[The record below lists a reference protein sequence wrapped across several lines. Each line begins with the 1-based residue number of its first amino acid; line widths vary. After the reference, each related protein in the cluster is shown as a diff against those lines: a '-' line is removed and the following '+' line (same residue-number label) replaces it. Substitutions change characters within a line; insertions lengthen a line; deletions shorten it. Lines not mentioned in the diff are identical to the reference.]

1 MRYFYTTILI
11 IALTVQASAQKNSYY
26 KRVFVDAEYF
36 LLYEEYKDALP
47 LYQELLK
54 TEPDNANINYRIGLC
69 YLNILTQK
77 TKAIPHLEKAITNIT
92 KDYKEGYFT
101 ENRAPLEAYL
111 LYGKALRIKGDFDN
125 AQKAFATY
133 KELIG
138 NSPKEL
144 LVVNKEIEA
153 LSFAKTMM
161 ANPLKITMTSIG
173 RNVNTQI
180 AEVNPVVSKEKGILV
195 YTSLQRFYNAILVSQ
210 FTDSVWSNPTNINT
224 QTLADGPVKTVGL
237 SGNGRVLVLA
247 RNDNDDYNLYYS
259 QYDAIKKGWSSMVKF
274 PKEINSRSWETSGSL
289 SRSGD
294 TLYFASKRPG
304 GYGGL
309 DIYMSIRIEED
320 TWSQP
325 INLGKEINTP
335 FDETAP
341 IISSSGKSLYF
352 ASKGHETMGGYD
364 IVKSE
369 RANNSWTK
377 PINLG
382 YPLNTTDDEAF
393 FFPLDDERSGYMSRI
408 LEEDQREEDIYFI
421 EIDLSV
427 QHTITNTQTPPM
439 VGTTTMSQPQH
450 TLE

>member
-1 MRYFYTTILI
+1 MRYFYATIFLFV
-11 IALTVQASAQKNSYY
+11 LTVQATAQKNSYY

-54 TEPDNANINYRIGLC
+54 ADPENANINYRIGMC
-69 YLNILTQK
+69 YLNILTEK
-77 TKAIPHLEKAITNIT
+77 TKAIPHLEKAITNT
-92 KDYKEGYFT
+92 TNNYKEGYFT
-101 ENRAPLEAYL
+101 ENKAPLEAYL
-111 LYGKALRIKGDFDN
+111 LYGKALRIKGDFE
-125 AQKAFATY
+125 QSEKAFIAY
-133 KELIG
+133 KNMAG
-138 NSPKEL
+138 NTPSAL

-153 LSFAKTMM
+153 LAFAKTMM

-173 RNVNTQI
+173 RSVNTQL

-210 FTDSVWSNPTNINT
+210 FTDSAWSNPTNINT

-259 QYDAIKKGWSSMVKF
+259 KYDAIKKSWSSMVKF

-289 SRSGD
+289 SQSGD

-304 GYGGL
+304 GFGGL
-309 DIYMSIRIEED
+309 DIYMSVRTNDE

-325 INLGKEINTP
+325 VNLGKEINTP

-341 IISSSGKSLYF
+341 IISSSGTSLYF

-364 IVKSE
+364 IVKAV
-369 RANNSWTK
+369 RANGSWTK
-377 PINLG
+377 PVNLG

-393 FFPLDDERSGYMSRI
+393 FFPLDNERSGYMSRI
-408 LEEDQREEDIYFI
+408 LEEDQREEDIYYI
-421 EIDLSV
+421 ELDLPVTHPTS
-427 QHTITNTQTPPM
+427 TADSSASITA
-439 VGTTTMSQPQH
+439 QP
-450 TLE
+450 